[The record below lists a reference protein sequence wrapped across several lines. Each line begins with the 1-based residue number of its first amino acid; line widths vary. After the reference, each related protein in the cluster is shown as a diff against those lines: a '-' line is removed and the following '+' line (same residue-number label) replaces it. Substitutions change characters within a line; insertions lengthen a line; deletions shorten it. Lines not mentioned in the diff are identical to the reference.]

1 MTRAGCTL
9 TGAPGDAVGM
19 AVGGGWS
26 AVRQGRPQKREK
38 LWVVA
43 WKQGEGLWLV
53 QFQTVPCGVGVGT
66 GTAPAVG

>member
-1 MTRAGCTL
+1 
-9 TGAPGDAVGM
+9 M

-26 AVRQGRPQKREK
+26 AVREGRPQKREK

-43 WKQGEGLWLV
+43 WKRGEGLWLV
-53 QFQTVPCGVGVGT
+53 QSQTVPCRVGVGT

>member
-43 WKQGEGLWLV
+43 WKQGEGLCQGW
-53 QFQTVPCGVGVGT
+53 GT
-66 GTAPAVG
+66 HGLLLLK